1 MEKIKGFENYS
12 VTKDGMIYSHLN
24 NKFLKP
30 NLNTRGYYIIALRNS
45 GGTFKKRIHRI
56 VAQTFIINEHNK
68 PFVNHING
76 NKLDNRVE
84 NLEWCTCSE
93 NIKHAWDT
101 GLQPR
106 QRSHAKSIIDTKTGI
121 VYRCIKDGAEAVGMK
136 YDRLKQSLNGRLKN
150 KTSFKYA

>member
-12 VTKDGMIYSHLN
+12 VTNDGKIYSHLN
-24 NKFLKP
+24 SRFLKP
-30 NLNTRGYYIIALRNS
+30 TINSRGYYIITLRNLE
-45 GGTFKKRIHRI
+45 GKCKKRVHRI
-56 VAQTFIINEHNK
+56 VADTFIDNANKK

-76 NKLDNRVE
+76 NKLDNRVD

-93 NIKHAWDT
+93 NIKHAWDI